1 MTGRQLSHRM
11 AFVNGMFLAYTVT
24 AFGNDGPLWGKVAL
38 VCMTVATAVAEVYA
52 VEREDRRRM
61 GR

>member
-1 MTGRQLSHRM
+1 M

-24 AFGNDGPLWGKVAL
+24 AFGDDGPLWGKLAL
-38 VCMTVATAVAEVYA
+38 VSMTVATAVAEVYA